1 MQDSDFIME
10 DVSYQMNS
18 DRNLKS
24 PSVPVTEESIVK
36 SPDTP
41 VSLAVQTLIKAL
53 QEDIDFAW
61 SYHCN
66 IAMAFQDEG
75 GDYKAS
81 NRAAA
86 RFMKNWADVD
96 TTKSPRYFE

>member
-1 MQDSDFIME
+1 MNTDSDFILE
-10 DVSYQMNS
+10 DSGFRMQEDKKQLNSPGVSVHETHVNE
-18 DRNLKS
+18 S
-24 PSVPVTEESIVK
+24 PNVP
-36 SPDTP
+36 
-41 VSLAVQTLIKAL
+41 LIRAL
-53 QEDIDFAW
+53 QNDLDWAW

-75 GDYKAS
+75 GDHKTA

-96 TTKSPRYFE
+96 TTQHVGYKAFNYEN